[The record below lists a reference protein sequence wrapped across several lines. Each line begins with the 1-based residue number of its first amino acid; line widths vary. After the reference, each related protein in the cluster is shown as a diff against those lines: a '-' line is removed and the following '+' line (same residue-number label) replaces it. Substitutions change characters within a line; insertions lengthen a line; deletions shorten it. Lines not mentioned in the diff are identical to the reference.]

1 MTSITLSPEL
11 HENETTLS
19 VTEPREYEE
28 TEIVAPQ
35 PSPPVELVTA
45 ESAISDEV
53 STNVQDSEPSIP
65 VPTNLSINVQ
75 GKISG
80 FLLNKTHCAK
90 KQKRL
95 FTNKIKINKHIFS
108 FSLYTF
114 FLFGLFVCLFC
125 FGKTK

>member
-1 MTSITLSPEL
+1 MTSIALSPEL

-80 FLLNKTHCAK
+80 FILNKTHCAK
-90 KQKRL
+90 K
-95 FTNKIKINKHIFS
+95 
-108 FSLYTF
+108 
-114 FLFGLFVCLFC
+114 
-125 FGKTK
+125 

>member
-1 MTSITLSPEL
+1 MTSIALSPEL

-95 FTNKIKINKHIFS
+95 FTNEIKINKHILIF
-108 FSLYTF
+108 FSLYF
-114 FLFGLFVCLFC
+114 FPFWFVCLFVL
-125 FGKTK
+125 FWKKK

>member
-1 MTSITLSPEL
+1 MPSIALSPEL

-28 TEIVAPQ
+28 TEIVVPQ

-75 GKISG
+75 GKISS
-80 FLLNKTHCAK
+80 FILNKTHCAK

-95 FTNKIKINKHIFS
+95 FTNEIKINKHIFFF
-108 FSLYTF
+108 FSLYF
-114 FLFGLFVCLFC
+114 FPFWFVCFVLEKEMIF
-125 FGKTK
+125 